1 MTEVL
6 RRARLVAG
14 TTATVLLTGETGT
27 GKGVLARFIHRES
40 NRTDRAFVSVHC
52 GAIPENL
59 VESELF
65 GHEKGAF
72 TGASERHVGC
82 FERAHQGTMF
92 LDEVATLTRGA
103 QIKLLQ
109 VLQERTLRRV
119 GGQSEIAVDVRV
131 LAATNVDLAE
141 LCEAGEFRRD
151 LMFRLNVFPIEV
163 PPLRDRRE
171 DIPELVGRFLARLD
185 VRNRKGLTECTP
197 EAMEALCGYA
207 WPGNV
212 RELENVVERAYIL
225 EQDARIGLDSLPAE
239 LTAIHIGGAI
249 QEMLNPEQTLAEA
262 RAIALGAFEQSYLAA
277 QLRRHRGA
285 IGRTAEASGITPRQL
300 HKLMTKYGLHKEDF
314 RSGTPDD

>member
-27 GKGVLARFIHRES
+27 GKGVLARFIHRVS
-40 NRTDRAFVSVHC
+40 NRTERPFVSIHC

-72 TGASERHVGC
+72 TGASDRHIGC
-82 FERAHQGTMF
+82 FERADQGTMF

-109 VLQERTLRRV
+109 VLQERCLRRV
-119 GGQSEIAVDVRV
+119 GGQQEIDVDVRV
-131 LAATNVDLAE
+131 IAATNVDLAE
-141 LCEAGEFRRD
+141 LCNQGEFRRD

-163 PPLRDRRE
+163 PPLHERQE
-171 DIPELVGRFLARLD
+171 DIPDLVRRFLQRLD
-185 VRNRKGLTECTP
+185 TRNRKGLTGCTP
-197 EAMEALCGYA
+197 EALEALCGYS

-225 EQDARIGLDSLPAE
+225 EQGSQIGLDSLPVE
-239 LTAIHIGGAI
+239 LTATHIGEAI
-249 QEMLNPEQTLAEA
+249 QGMLNTDLSLAEA
-262 RAIALGAFEQSYLAA
+262 RAQALGAFEQSYLTA
-277 QLRRHRGA
+277 QLRRHHGA
-285 IGRTAEASGITPRQL
+285 IAKTAAASGITPRQL
-300 HKLMTKYGLHKEDF
+300 HKLMTKYALHKEDF
-314 RSGTPDD
+314 RDKGTPS